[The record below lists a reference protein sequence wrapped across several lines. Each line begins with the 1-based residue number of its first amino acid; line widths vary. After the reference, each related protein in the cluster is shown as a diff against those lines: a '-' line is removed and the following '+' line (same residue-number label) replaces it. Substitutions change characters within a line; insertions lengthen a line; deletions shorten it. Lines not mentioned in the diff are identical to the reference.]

1 MLEGE
6 KVYINTLLVK
16 EASIQQAQ
24 IGPISIGKLTANDGF
39 TPVTTVGGQLR
50 AEAIDVANI
59 TIGFGQVYGQLKSSQ
74 IGAGGL
80 PRFVIDP
87 QAGIFMNGLV
97 GGTRMVMT
105 DSYQHWYDP
114 AGNLRIEI
122 GELMT

>member
-1 MLEGE
+1 M
-6 KVYINTLLVK
+6 
-16 EASIQQAQ
+16 
-24 IGPISIGKLTANDGF
+24 
-39 TPVTTVGGQLR
+39 GGQLR

-59 TIGFGQVYGQLKSSQ
+59 TIGFGQVYGQLVSSQ

-105 DSYQHWYDP
+105 DQYQHWYDA
-114 AGNLRIEI
+114 AGGLRIEI
-122 GELMT
+122 GEMMV